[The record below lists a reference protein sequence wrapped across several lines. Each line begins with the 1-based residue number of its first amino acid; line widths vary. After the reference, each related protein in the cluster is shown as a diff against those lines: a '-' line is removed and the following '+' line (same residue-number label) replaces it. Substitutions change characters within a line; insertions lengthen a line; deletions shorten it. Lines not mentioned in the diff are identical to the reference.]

1 MASVS
6 AFAALTGVPSVS
18 CPRAPS
24 AAPAVTRAYAQGAG
38 QDEASMAIL
47 HRTNEEHDMPGN
59 TREMVTMAERTY
71 PVRVRIAVPPG
82 GLGRR
87 LTQMT
92 AWLDENCGADGWAM
106 TPSETRGVL
115 NDAVLPRRYRR
126 ERLCCAVVCRLQG
139 RDGGGRCAG
148 WASST
153 TKFLG

>member
-1 MASVS
+1 
-6 AFAALTGVPSVS
+6 
-18 CPRAPS
+18 
-24 AAPAVTRAYAQGAG
+24 
-38 QDEASMAIL
+38 
-47 HRTNEEHDMPGN
+47 
-59 TREMVTMAERTY
+59 
-71 PVRVRIAVPPG
+71 
-82 GLGRR
+82 
-87 LTQMT
+87 MT

-139 RDGGGRCAG
+139 RDGGGRFQGAGRRAGGENRCEHALDAVTQRSGRLILAAYERTVLAVDIIGAG